1 MHHPSCFP
9 HPAAR
14 AQAGGQSP
22 ATPAGAGLLPALMDR
37 QPDLLP
43 RFAVYAIQLRALPRR
58 VRRALRRQWGPSL
71 AGMALLLA
79 LGPQPVPA
87 ATITVGGP
95 CTLVAAIRAA
105 NTDTARGGCP
115 AGSGAD
121 TIVLPPGSTQILT
134 TVNNSTYGPTG
145 LPVIRSVITIAGH
158 GQHDCAG
165 TVRRRSSGC
174 SR

>member
-9 HPAAR
+9 HPAA
-14 AQAGGQSP
+14 
-22 ATPAGAGLLPALMDR
+22 TPAGPLPGLLPALMDR

-43 RFAVYAIQLRALPRR
+43 RFAVYAIQLRALPRQ
-58 VRRALRRQWGPSL
+58 VRAALHRQWGPSL

-105 NTDTARGGCP
+105 NTDTARRRVSGGP
-115 AGSGAD
+115 WGRHHRAAPRQYPD
-121 TIVLPPGSTQILT
+121 PD
-134 TVNNSTYGPTG
+134 
-145 LPVIRSVITIAGH
+145 H
-158 GQHDCAG
+158 GQQ
-165 TVRRRSSGC
+165 
-174 SR
+174 